1 MRGLLLLSFAACL
14 PMAALADDTP
24 HTMAVHD
31 PAMTMPLFHMLR
43 AEGDWSR
50 KDGEDLASWE
60 AEGWIGRDVNKL
72 FLKSEGEV
80 RNSVAHEAE
89 LWGLYSR
96 KIADFWDVQAG
107 VRQDFAPEDTT
118 FAVIGVE
125 GLAPYFF
132 ETAAHLYVSHRGDVG
147 ARLEQSLD
155 LPITQ
160 RFIAKPHLKADFWA
174 QDVPE
179 YDAGAGLST
188 IETGIQFRYEI
199 VRKFAPYLDIN
210 YQRGI
215 GETAG
220 IMRANGEDAGE
231 LTFRIGLRI
240 RL

>member
-1 MRGLLLLSFAACL
+1 MRPFLI
-14 PMAALADDTP
+14 ALAVLLPTTTLAEAAP
-24 HTMAVHD
+24 HRAAVED
-31 PAMTMPLFHMLR
+31 PAMSMPLFHMLR
-43 AEGDWSR
+43 VEGDWSR

-80 RNSVAHEAE
+80 RNGTAHEAE
-89 LWGLYSR
+89 VWGLYSR
-96 KIADFWDVQAG
+96 KIADFWDIQAG
-107 VRQDFAPEDTT
+107 LRQDFAPEDTT
-118 FAVIGVE
+118 FAVLGVE

-132 ETAAHLYVSHRGDVG
+132 ETAAHVYVSQRGDTG
-147 ARLEQSLD
+147 ARIEQSIE

-160 RFIAKPHLKADFWA
+160 RLIAKPHLKADFWA
-174 QDVPE
+174 RDVPE

-220 IMRANGEDAGE
+220 LMRASGEDAGE
-231 LTFRIGLRI
+231 LTFRIGLRFW
-240 RL
+240 L